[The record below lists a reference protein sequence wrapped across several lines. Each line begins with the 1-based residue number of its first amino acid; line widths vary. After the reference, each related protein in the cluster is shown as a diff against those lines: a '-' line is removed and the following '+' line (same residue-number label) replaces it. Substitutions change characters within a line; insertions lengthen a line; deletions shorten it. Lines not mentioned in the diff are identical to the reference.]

1 VIGVIAA
8 NKNDILDTF
17 LFAYFRWLAR
27 RAFHTLAGRGL
38 ENLRHLPTDRPALL
52 FCNHTNWWDGLIIY
66 LLTRQ
71 MPHKAAYCMMEE
83 KQLKH
88 YRFFTWLGAF
98 SVDLS
103 NPVRSAASLRYAQRL
118 LQRNDTALWIF
129 PQGKLCR
136 PGEPIEIKGGTD
148 FLARN
153 APHATFVPV
162 ALRYEFFRE
171 DRPNVLIEIGRPF
184 PTVESE
190 DGRIETECNAAFA
203 RVNQAAAE
211 QDLAGFQ
218 PLFSPRLTINKRWEW
233 VKLAA
238 QGRLREFSP
247 SN

>member
-1 VIGVIAA
+1 
-8 NKNDILDTF
+8 
-17 LFAYFRWLAR
+17 
-27 RAFHTLAGRGL
+27 
-38 ENLRHLPTDRPALL
+38 
-52 FCNHTNWWDGLIIY
+52 
-66 LLTRQ
+66 

-136 PGEPIEIKGGTD
+136 PGEPIEINGGTD

-153 APHATFVPV
+153 APHATLVPV

-190 DGRIETECNAAFA
+190 DGRIEQECNAAFA
-203 RVNQAAAE
+203 RVNQAATE
-211 QDLAGFQ
+211 QDLTGFQ
-218 PLFSPRLTINKRWEW
+218 PLLSPRLTINKRWEW